1 MALVLL
7 LLLCGY
13 ILAMSSPSFQINW
26 HVPVNSGGGGTA
38 SSVTYTTNLTI
49 GQTAIGGAASD
60 SYEVG
65 LGYWPGVVQNTYQL
79 YLPIVVNQ

>member
-1 MALVLL
+1 MALALL
-7 LLLCGY
+7 LLLCSY
-13 ILAMSSPSFQINW
+13 ILAMSSPSFQLNW
-26 HVPVNSGGGGTA
+26 LVPVSSSGGGTA

-49 GQTAIGGAASD
+49 GQTVIGSAASD

-65 LGYWPGVVQNTYQL
+65 LGYWPGVQETHQL